1 MVYSLWLMERV
12 RMLAL
17 LISFRKRLPVTGLRW
32 HATPCEGTTVEP
44 NKAEHH
50 AKTIRL
56 DERLQQRRADNA
68 APPPVT
74 PPSTVKPGSMLGN
87 YLIVS
92 QLGEGGMGVVYKAT
106 DTVLD
111 RTVALK
117 ILPPHLLQNPDF
129 MHRFRTEAY
138 AQARLHHPNIV
149 TLYSMLE
156 IPVGFVLVMEH
167 VEGQTLHE
175 RIQRDGPLAPE
186 EALRIFEQVLRGV
199 TYAHQMGIV
208 HRDLKPDNIFITHR
222 NEVKIMDFG
231 VAKILDNKEPTRSRS
246 MVGTLLYISPEQI
259 NGRDADF
266 RSDIYTLGI
275 SLFEAV
281 TGRLPFERKT
291 DYGLMHAHILEN
303 PPRPRRLKSDL
314 PKELEKVIL
323 TAIEKEPNKRFQT
336 AAEFHAALLRQSQR
350 CGLDLPSANDGQ
362 VVTLSRQ
369 IGERFGA
376 RNRTLGGIGFDIFLI
391 GAVTLLALTLG
402 LYPAQD
408 RPQDEVEPA
417 TRLVKKSRPT
427 PAVAPTRETA
437 RQDKTPP
444 TRDRYDSLR
453 KAWGG

>member
-1 MVYSLWLMERV
+1 
-12 RMLAL
+12 
-17 LISFRKRLPVTGLRW
+17 
-32 HATPCEGTTVEP
+32 VEP

-56 DERLQQRRADNA
+56 DERLQQRRPDSAA
-68 APPPVT
+68 APAVMH
-74 PPSTVKPGSMLGN
+74 PSAIKTGSMLGN
-87 YLIVS
+87 YLIVN
-92 QLGEGGMGVVYKAT
+92 QVGEGGMGVVYKAT

-156 IPVGFVLVMEH
+156 VPVGFMLVMEH
-167 VEGQTLHE
+167 VEGQTLHQ
-175 RIQRDGPLAPE
+175 RIQSEGPLAPE
-186 EALRIFEQVLRGV
+186 EALHIFDQVLRGV
-199 TYAHQMGIV
+199 TYAHHMGIV
-208 HRDLKPDNIFITHR
+208 HRDLKPDNIFITR
-222 NEVKIMDFG
+222 QNEVKIMDFG

-291 DYGLMHAHILEN
+291 DYGLMHAHVLEN

-336 AAEFHAALLRQSQR
+336 ASEFHEALLRQSQR
-350 CGLDLPSANDGQ
+350 SGLALPSANGGQ
-362 VVTLSRQ
+362 AATLPRQ
-369 IGERFGA
+369 LGERIAA
-376 RNRTLGGIGFDIFLI
+376 RNRMLGGIGFDVFLI
-391 GAVTLLALTLG
+391 AAVTLLALTLG
-402 LYPAQD
+402 IYPAQE
-408 RPQDEVEPA
+408 RPQDEVEPI
-417 TRLVKKSRPT
+417 TRLAKKSRAAAAPAAAPARVIPHRDTAT
-427 PAVAPTRETA
+427 PE
-437 RQDKTPP
+437 
-444 TRDRYDSLR
+444 RDRYDSLR

>member
-1 MVYSLWLMERV
+1 ME
-12 RMLAL
+12 
-17 LISFRKRLPVTGLRW
+17 T
-32 HATPCEGTTVEP
+32 
-44 NKAEHH
+44 NKAEIH

-56 DERLQQRRADNA
+56 DERLQQRRTESMAS
-68 APPPVT
+68 PQVT
-74 PPSTVKPGSMLGN
+74 IASTIKPGSMLGN
-87 YLIVS
+87 YLIVN
-92 QLGEGGMGVVYKAT
+92 QIGEGGMGVVYKGT

-117 ILPPHLLQNPDF
+117 LLPPHLLQNPDF

-156 IPVGFVLVMEH
+156 IPAGFVLVMEH
-167 VEGQTLHE
+167 VEGQTLQQ
-175 RIQRDGPLAPE
+175 RIRSTGPLAPS
-186 EALRIFEQVLRGV
+186 EALRIFELALRGV
-199 TYAHQMGIV
+199 MYAHHMGIV
-208 HRDLKPDNIFITHR
+208 HRDLKPDNIIITHQ

-291 DYGLMHAHILEN
+291 DYGLMHAHIMEN

-314 PKELEKVIL
+314 PKELEKIIL
-323 TAIEKEPNKRFQT
+323 TSIEKDPNNRYQS
-336 AAEFHAALLRQSQR
+336 AHDFHEALLLQCLRH
-350 CGLDLPSANDGQ
+350 GLADSSTPNNQDSTIVQPNVLRA
-362 VVTLSRQ
+362 TAHHRM
-369 IGERFGA
+369 
-376 RNRTLGGIGFDIFLI
+376 LGGIGFDIFLVA
-391 GAVTLLALTLG
+391 AVILLAITLG
-402 LYPAQD
+402 LYPARE
-408 RPQDEVEPA
+408 RPLDEVEPA
-417 TRLVKKSRPT
+417 TRVVKKNQI
-427 PAVAPTRETA
+427 PAASSTA
-437 RQDKTPP
+437 RDKSQKERASS

>member
-1 MVYSLWLMERV
+1 M
-12 RMLAL
+12 
-17 LISFRKRLPVTGLRW
+17 
-32 HATPCEGTTVEP
+32 EP
-44 NKAEHH
+44 NKTEHH

-56 DERLQQRRADNA
+56 DERLQQRRADSA
-68 APPPVT
+68 ASALSASQ
-74 PPSTVKPGSMLGN
+74 STLGPGSMLGN
-87 YLIVS
+87 YLIIS
-92 QLGEGGMGVVYKAT
+92 QVGEGGMGVVYKAM

-117 ILPPHLLQNPDF
+117 ILPPHLLQNQDF

-156 IPVGFVLVMEH
+156 IPAGFVLVMEY

-175 RIQRDGPLAPE
+175 RIRVEGPLAPE
-186 EALRIFEQVLRGV
+186 VALPIFEQALRGV
-199 TYAHQMGIV
+199 AYAHHMGIV
-208 HRDLKPDNIFITHR
+208 HRDLKPDNIFITR
-222 NEVKIMDFG
+222 KNEVKIMDFG

-259 NGRDADF
+259 NGRDADV

-303 PPRPRRLKSDL
+303 PTRPRRLKSDL

-323 TAIEKEPNKRFQT
+323 TAIEKEPDKRFQD

-350 CGLDLPSANDGQ
+350 HGITLPAADGGRAAAL
-362 VVTLSRQ
+362 TRQ
-369 IGERFGA
+369 LGEHLA
-376 RNRTLGGIGFDIFLI
+376 SRNRVLGGIGFDVFLI
-391 GAVTLLALTLG
+391 AAVTLLALTLG
-402 LYPAQD
+402 LSPTQQ
-408 RPQDEVEPA
+408 RPLDEIEPV
-417 TRLVKKSRPT
+417 TRLVKKSQT
-427 PAVAPTRETA
+427 APASTSTQKTA
-437 RQDKTPP
+437 QQNKASPK
-444 TRDRYDSLR
+444 RDGYDSLR
-453 KAWGG
+453 KAWGD

>member
-1 MVYSLWLMERV
+1 
-12 RMLAL
+12 
-17 LISFRKRLPVTGLRW
+17 
-32 HATPCEGTTVEP
+32 VEP
-44 NKAEHH
+44 NKTENH

-56 DERLQQRRADNA
+56 DERLQQRRADST
-68 APPPVT
+68 T
-74 PPSTVKPGSMLGN
+74 PPAAASPPALGPGSMLGN
-87 YLIVS
+87 YLIVN
-92 QLGEGGMGVVYKAT
+92 QIGEGGMGVVYEAM

-111 RTVALK
+111 RTVVLK
-117 ILPPHLLQNPDF
+117 LLPPHLLQNPDF

-156 IPVGFVLVMEH
+156 IPAGFVLVMEY
-167 VEGQTLHE
+167 VEGQTLHQ
-175 RIQRDGPLAPE
+175 RIQADGLLDPG
-186 EALRIFEQVLRGV
+186 EAIGIFDQALRGV
-199 TYAHQMGIV
+199 MCAHQMGIV
-208 HRDLKPDNIFITHR
+208 HRDLKPDNIFITHK

-281 TGRLPFERKT
+281 TGHLPFERKT

-314 PKELEKVIL
+314 PRELEKVIL
-323 TAIEKEPNKRFQT
+323 CAIEKEPDKRFQS
-336 AAEFHAALLRQSQR
+336 ASEFHEILLAQGQRYGLALPAADGGRILSLRQ
-350 CGLDLPSANDGQ
+350 
-362 VVTLSRQ
+362 V
-369 IGERFGA
+369 GERLGS
-376 RNRTLGGIGFDIFLI
+376 RSRVLGGIGFDMFLI
-391 GAVTLLALTLG
+391 AAVALLALTLG
-402 LYPAQD
+402 LHPVQERPRDDVEPITRLAKKIRTLPAAAPAPAQG
-408 RPQDEVEPA
+408 
-417 TRLVKKSRPT
+417 
-427 PAVAPTRETA
+427 RETE

-444 TRDRYDSLR
+444 ARDRYDSLR

>member
-1 MVYSLWLMERV
+1 MR
-12 RMLAL
+12 R
-17 LISFRKRLPVTGLRW
+17 
-32 HATPCEGTTVEP
+32 HAARCEGTTVEP
-44 NKAEHH
+44 NKNEHY

-56 DERLQQRRADNA
+56 DERMQQRRADSA
-68 APPPVT
+68 ASPLAT
-74 PPSTVKPGSMLGN
+74 YPSAIKTGSMLGN
-87 YLIVS
+87 YLIVG
-92 QLGEGGMGVVYKAT
+92 QVGEGGMGVVYKAT

-117 ILPPHLLQNPDF
+117 LLPPHLLQNPDF

-167 VEGQTLHE
+167 VEGETLHQ
-175 RIQRDGPLAPE
+175 RIQRDGPLAPA
-186 EALRIFEQVLRGV
+186 EALRIFEQVLRGI
-199 TYAHQMGIV
+199 TYAHHMGIV

-259 NGRDADF
+259 NGRDADV
-266 RSDIYTLGI
+266 RSDVYTLGI

-303 PPRPRRLKSDL
+303 PPRPRWLKSDL
-314 PKELEKVIL
+314 PKGLEKVIL

-350 CGLDLPSANDGQ
+350 FGLPLANGGQ
-362 VVTLSRQ
+362 AATLSQQ
-369 IGERFGA
+369 IGERFTA
-376 RNRTLGGIGFDIFLI
+376 RNRTLGGIGFDVFLI
-391 GAVTLLALTLG
+391 AAVTLLALTLG
-402 LYPAQD
+402 LYPAQE
-408 RPQDEVEPA
+408 RPQDEVEPV
-417 TRLVKKSRPT
+417 TRLTKKSRT
-427 PAVAPTRETA
+427 APAVAPAHTTP
-437 RQDKTPP
+437 RQDKTAPV
-444 TRDRYDSLR
+444 RDNYDSLR